1 VRIGD
6 CASPARASS
15 APPNPSSPTVRA
27 LDAYLADDHPRPA
40 GCSFDRTKAS
50 QLSYVVAYKL
60 IPRLAKRAGQG
71 DGCVGPVG
79 SASRTCIG
87 GSPGGYPRGRYPD
100 L

>member
-1 VRIGD
+1 MGRKRSTEPLLPDG
-6 CASPARASS
+6 PGARRLPGRR
-15 APPNPSSPTVRA
+15 PPK
-27 LDAYLADDHPRPA
+27 A
-40 GCSFDRTKAS
+40 GWLSLDRTKTR

-60 IPRLAKRAGQG
+60 IQRLAKRAGQG

-87 GSPGGYPRGRYPD
+87 GSPGGYPAGRYPD